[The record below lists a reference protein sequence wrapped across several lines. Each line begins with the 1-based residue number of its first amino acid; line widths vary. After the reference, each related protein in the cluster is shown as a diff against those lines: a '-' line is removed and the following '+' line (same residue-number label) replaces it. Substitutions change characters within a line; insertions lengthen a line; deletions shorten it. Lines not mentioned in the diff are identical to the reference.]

1 MNKPLNIVI
10 SGNNGENQ
18 KLRQCCSI
26 DDWKFGINFDYTA
39 GDTPQENSEAEVG
52 LLNIANQGQAMMIT

>member
-18 KLRQCCSI
+18 KLRQSCSI

-39 GDTPQENSEAEVG
+39 EDTPQ
-52 LLNIANQGQAMMIT
+52 